1 MTIQISS
8 EARSYIRKHGGEVT
22 LAVLSVGG

>member
-1 MTIQISS
+1 MTIHLTS
-8 EARSYIRKHGGEVT
+8 EARSYIRQHGGEVT